1 MPRTIAQ
8 GFQKLRENLEISD
21 LQAATVSMRQT
32 NVREAIEV
40 ELKVLDSFLTGSYKR
55 NTMIAPLKEA
65 DVDIFVVVD
74 PSYYS
79 ESGQALLLDRVKRVL
94 KATYPLSP
102 RISRSGQ
109 AVTITF
115 TDFQVDVVPGFY
127 RSGGGY
133 LIPDSAARKWLS
145 TDPNR
150 HISMWSDANAAH
162 GGNLVPLIKM
172 VKGWNKIHGDL
183 LRSFHLETLVLASL
197 QNVQISNLW
206 SGARYVFDTLRT
218 GVRYTLPDPAG
229 YGGNIGGYLTSSTL
243 TDVISRLE
251 SAYSR
256 AVSAEQL
263 DAQGKTAPAFDKW
276 RLVFGDYFPAYG

>member
-21 LQAATVSMRQT
+21 LQAATVSTRQT
-32 NVREAIEV
+32 HVREAIEA

-55 NTMIAPLKEA
+55 NTMIAPLKDA
-65 DVDIFVVVD
+65 DVDIFVVLD

-79 ESGQALLLDRVKRVL
+79 ESGEAPLLDRVKRVL
-94 KATYPLSP
+94 KATYPRSP

-133 LIPDSAARKWLS
+133 LIPDSAAGKWLS
-145 TDPNR
+145 TDPDR
-150 HISMWSDANAAH
+150 HVNLWRDANAAH
-162 GGNLVPLIKM
+162 GGNLVALIKM

-183 LRSFHLETLVLASL
+183 LRSFHLEALVLASL

-206 SGARYVFDTLRT
+206 SGARYVFNKLRT
-218 GVRYTLPDPAG
+218 GVRCTLPDPAG
-229 YGGNIGGYLTSSTL
+229 YGGNIGGYLTSTTSV
-243 TDVISRLE
+243 DVVSRLE
-251 SAYSR
+251 TAHSR
-256 AVSAEQL
+256 AIAAEQL
-263 DAQGKTAPAFDKW
+263 DAEGKTALAFDKW
-276 RLVFGDYFPAYG
+276 RLVFGDYFPTYS